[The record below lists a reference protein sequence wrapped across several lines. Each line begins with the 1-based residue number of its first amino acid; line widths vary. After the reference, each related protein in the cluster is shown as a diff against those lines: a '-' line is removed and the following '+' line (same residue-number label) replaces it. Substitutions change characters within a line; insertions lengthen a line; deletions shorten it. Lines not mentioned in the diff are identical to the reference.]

1 MSGWPTNWRQE
12 ALRAIGVPVTQH
24 ALDVLSAWFR
34 STPTQPW
41 TNNPLG
47 LAAGTNSAPRAMG
60 TDYAAF
66 PTHEH
71 FRQAFKSL
79 AHSHNDK
86 ALIHVL
92 LDSGDV
98 AAAWRVINSMP
109 IPGTKTESDYPAE
122 LLDMVEAKYR
132 SKLQTVPKSQRKSL
146 GPGPGQASP
155 HHPILVSARRLSEAS
170 NDAKGLEQA
179 IRNLLRG
186 VS

>member
-24 ALDVLSAWFR
+24 ALDVLSAWFK

-47 LAAGTNSAPRAMG
+47 LAADANGAPRAMG

-66 PTHEH
+66 PSHEH
-71 FRQAFKSL
+71 FRQALKSL
-79 AHSHNDK
+79 AHGHADK

-92 LDSGDV
+92 LDDGDV

-122 LLDMVEAKYR
+122 LLDMVSDKYR
-132 SKLQTVPKSQRKSL
+132 DKLQTVPKSQRRSL

-155 HHPILVSARRLSEAS
+155 HHPILVSARRLSDAS
-170 NDAKGLEQA
+170 HNAQGLEQA
-179 IRNLLRG
+179 IRNLLKG
-186 VS
+186 LS